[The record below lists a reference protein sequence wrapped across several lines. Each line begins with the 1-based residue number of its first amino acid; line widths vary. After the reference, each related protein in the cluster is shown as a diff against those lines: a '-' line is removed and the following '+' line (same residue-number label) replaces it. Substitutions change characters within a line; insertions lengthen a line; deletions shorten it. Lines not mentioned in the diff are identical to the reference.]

1 MARLYLKRT
10 LSGFAAADEPSA
22 DIARKFKVG
31 EIYRADIVKPR
42 SYQHHK
48 LCMALLT
55 LTYQNQER
63 YTSFDMFRKAVALEA
78 GHVNEIIKLDGEV
91 VLEPGSLSY
100 DALDE
105 VEFARG
111 LRHQRIALVDLRGDG
126 LGLDPFQFLGR
137 NAFVLDAF
145 EFATQCRLQFGDG
158 LAFRRLAVEDEG
170 RLATQGAIVAGASGL
185 GDAAATH

>member
-10 LSGFAAADEPSA
+10 LSGFSPADEPSA
-22 DIARKFKVG
+22 DIARKYKVG

-78 GHVNEIIKLDGEV
+78 GHDNEIIKLDGEV

-105 VEFARG
+105 VEFTRVMASMMTICA
-111 LRHQRIALVDLRGDG
+111 QI
-126 LGLDPFQFLGR
+126 LDVTEPELTGEVSRYADEHYGR
-137 NAFVLDAF
+137 
-145 EFATQCRLQFGDG
+145 
-158 LAFRRLAVEDEG
+158 
-170 RLATQGAIVAGASGL
+170 
-185 GDAAATH
+185 AA